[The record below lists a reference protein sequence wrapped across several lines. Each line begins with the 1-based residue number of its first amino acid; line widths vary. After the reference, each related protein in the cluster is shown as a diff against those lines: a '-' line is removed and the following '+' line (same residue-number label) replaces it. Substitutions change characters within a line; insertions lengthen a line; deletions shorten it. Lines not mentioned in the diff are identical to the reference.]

1 MEFIPL
7 QYHNADQWIGGIL
20 GIIAGFIVQGEM
32 QIYFVLLFQNFAE
45 REKVTYDLNPFH
57 HIDPTSLP
65 VILFTGWGWGKK
77 RVEAPPYFPQKRM
90 ALCMIHMMAPIAN
103 LMLVGTLGS
112 IYLFL
117 HSSIL
122 KFAIEINA
130 LIAMANFLIPIPPMA
145 LGRAVSILFPA
156 LEGRRATLER
166 SGALL
171 LTVLV
176 ILDYGAKTGFFQSI
190 LMPATRFISHLILAV

>member
-1 MEFIPL
+1 MEFSPL
-7 QYHNADQWIGGIL
+7 NYHFPDQWIGGIL

-32 QIYFVLLFQNFAE
+32 QMFFVLLFQNFAE
-45 REKVTYDLNPFH
+45 RGKVVYDLNPFH

-77 RVEAPPYFPQKRM
+77 RVEVPPYFPQNRI
-90 ALCMIHMMAPIAN
+90 ALGMIHIMAPTAN
-103 LMLVGTLGS
+103 LMFVGTLGS

-122 KFAIEINA
+122 KFAIEINV
-130 LIAMANFLIPIPPMA
+130 LIAMANFLIPIAPMA
-145 LGRAVSILFPA
+145 LGRAVYTLFPA
-156 LEGRRATLER
+156 LDGHHATLER
-166 SGALL
+166 YGELL
-171 LTVLV
+171 LTLFV
-176 ILDYGAKTGFFQSI
+176 IWDYVAKTGIFQSI